1 MKSNFR
7 VLGAGVWGL
16 AFSDYLLE
24 LGHNVDVFSRDT
36 SLSNKNLN
44 GIPLSNFSNIKIKPL
59 DTLQDYKASDAIN
72 IIAVNSQGFDELL
85 SDYINYFDGIN
96 ELASLTKGIDHKSGL
111 LLHERVEDILGKDI
125 KYGLISGPS
134 FAKDLS
140 DRKKMVVSIASFDDH
155 LANKFVQTTKSS
167 FFEMIPTSHLYHIEI
182 AGIIKNIAAI
192 LCGMADSYFDKG
204 SYTNKIIKKACDETW
219 RMSYDKV
226 DSLTELGS
234 IDQNYLKQL
243 DNEKEKIITS
253 PGYIGDMILTCKQKQ
268 SRNYQFGNLISQSD
282 VSIDKVNSEIGTVEG
297 YNCCISLVEN
307 SYLQQGELTNLLYNL
322 IKSSSGEREKM
333 LKSFLQA

>member
-24 LGHNVDVFSRDT
+24 LGHNVDVFCRDT

-44 GIPLSNFSNIKIKPL
+44 DIRLSNLSNIKIKPL

-72 IIAVNSQGFDELL
+72 IIAVNSQGFDKLL

-140 DRKKMVVSIASFDDH
+140 DRKKMVVSIASFDNH
-155 LANKFVQTTKSS
+155 MANKLAQTTKSS
-167 FFEMIPTSHLYHIEI
+167 YFEMIPTAHLYHIEI

-204 SYTNKIIKKACDETW
+204 THTNKIIKKACDETW
-219 RMSYDKV
+219 TMSCHKV
-226 DSLTELGS
+226 DGLTEFGS
-234 IDQNYLKQL
+234 TDQKFLKYS
-243 DNEKEKIITS
+243 DNEKENIMTS

-268 SRNYQFGNLISQSD
+268 SRNYQFGYLISQSD
-282 VSIDKVNSEIGTVEG
+282 ISIEKANSEIGTVEG
-297 YNCCISLVEN
+297 YNCCTSLVEN
-307 SYLQQGELTNLLYNL
+307 SELRQGELTNLLYK
-322 IKSSSGEREKM
+322 IITSSIEEREKL
-333 LKSFLQA
+333 LKDFLQT